1 MSPWQRFCKQLAWA
15 GYACSIAVCLSAMFR
30 PDHGIW
36 VVFYVLHLVVFVPF
50 VSSIRAVFEMNG
62 SSHVWLGHVW
72 VRDWKRLSL
81 FLPVGLKRLF
91 TGTVLFTAIVI
102 GQEIYQDLILKS
114 REPGFQGPKSMPL
127 EWKTWIT
134 PVSPDDFVSYG
145 AIWAVFFVNSVCLLT
160 MRENWRGPKSP
171 RRRS

>member
-1 MSPWQRFCKQLAWA
+1 M
-15 GYACSIAVCLSAMFR
+15 AVCLSAVFR

-36 VVFYVLHLVVFVPF
+36 VGFYALHFVVFIPF
-50 VSSIRAVFEMNG
+50 VAAVRALHEING
-62 SSHVWLGHVW
+62 NGVYWGVVWI
-72 VRDWKRLSL
+72 RDWQRLRVL
-81 FLPVGLKRLF
+81 LPTSLKRLF
-91 TGTVLFTAIVI
+91 KGTALFAALVI
-102 GQEIYQDLILKS
+102 GHDIYQDFILKS

-134 PVSPDDFVSYG
+134 PVSPNDFVCFG
-145 AIWAVFFVNSVCLLT
+145 AFWAVFFVISVCLLT